1 MKIAISSSGN
11 RLDSALDPRF
21 GRCACFLIVDPSEMS
36 FSVLDNRSVTRSG
49 GAGIQRAQAIVDQN
63 VGAIITGHIGPNAAE
78 TLAAAG
84 IDIFTGQ
91 GTIAECLERY
101 KGGNL
106 RAVSR
111 PTVGRHFGMRGHL
124 ASVNRRGAGK
134 ASLNR
139 RGSRQGS
146 GQGPGRGAG
155 GGMGRCRRA
164 QRSL

>member
-21 GRCACFLIVDPSEMS
+21 GGCACFLIVDPSDMS
-36 FSVLDNRSVTRSG
+36 FSVLDNRDATRSG
-49 GAGIQRAQAIVDQN
+49 GAGIQAAQAIADQDVDA
-63 VGAIITGHIGPNAAE
+63 VITGHIGPNAAE

-84 IDIFTGQ
+84 IDILSGQ

-106 RAVSR
+106 QAVSQS
-111 PTVGRHFGMRGHL
+111 TVGRHFGLRGDL
-124 ASVNRRGAGK
+124 ATANRRSAGK

-139 RGSRQGS
+139 RGPRQER
-146 GQGPGRGAG
+146 GQGTGRGAG
-155 GGMGRCRRA
+155 GGMGRCRRV
-164 QRSL
+164 QRRL